1 MAEENVMKK
10 KVNPIKLIALGFIVL
25 IAIGTLLLMLP
36 AASREGKSAGFVDA
50 LFTATSATTVTGLTV
65 KDTQSYFSP
74 LGHFIIMALIQ
85 LGGLGYMT
93 IMSFIFI
100 FGANMKLSG
109 GIYMKESMGMPSFG
123 EIYKFARNT
132 AAYVFVLEII
142 GATALFLSWKGS
154 IESGT
159 LAAKYAVFHSIS
171 AFNNAGFDLVGGLGT
186 QMGNTGV
193 ALAIAALTI
202 LGGIGFIVI
211 SELHKK
217 IKSKE
222 HRLSLHAKIA
232 LTTTVA
238 LLAIGTLGIFA
249 FESGSSKELGSLS
262 LTEKIGVSTFQSVT
276 ARTSG
281 FSLIDFGGASA
292 ATLFL
297 VAILMFVGASPGGT
311 GGGIKTTTFA
321 AATMTFFSF
330 VRGKRDTEIYG
341 RRLSH
346 EAISKAFATIF
357 VSVTLI
363 IVASMTIS
371 AIEPQS
377 FENIIF
383 ETVSAFS
390 TTGLSAG
397 ITPMLSTASKLIIA
411 LVMFA
416 GRVGPLG
423 LLILL
428 LERKKIRRLP
438 EEDIL
443 VG

>member
-1 MAEENVMKK
+1 MKR
-10 KVNPIKLIALGFIVL
+10 KVNPIKLIALGFIIL
-25 IAIGTLLLMLP
+25 IAMGTALLMLP
-36 AASREGKSAGFVDA
+36 AASRDGNGAGFTDA

-65 KDTQSYFSP
+65 KGTQDYFSP

-100 FGANMKLSG
+100 FAANKRISG
-109 GIYMKESMGMPSFG
+109 SAFMQESMSMPSLG

-132 AAYVFVLEII
+132 AAYVFLLEAA
-142 GATALFLSWKGS
+142 GAAALLLSWKGS
-154 IESGT
+154 MEGWT
-159 LAAKYAVFHSIS
+159 LIKYSVFHSIS
-171 AFNNAGFDLVGGLGT
+171 AFNNAGFDLFSSFGS
-186 QMGNTGV
+186 QMGNTGAV
-193 ALAIAALTI
+193 LAIALLTI
-202 LGGIGFIVI
+202 FGGIGFLVI
-211 SELHKK
+211 CDLHKK
-217 IKSKE
+217 ILNRR
-222 HRLSLHAKIA
+222 HRLSLQSKIV
-232 LTTTVA
+232 LTTTI
-238 LLAIGTLGIFA
+238 LLLVIGTAGFFA
-249 FESGSSKELGSLS
+249 FESGSGKELGSLS
-262 LTEKIGVSTFQSVT
+262 FEERLEASSFQSAT

-292 ATLFL
+292 ATIFL
-297 VAILMFVGASPGGT
+297 VSMLMFIGASPGGT
-311 GGGIKTTTFA
+311 GGGIKTTTFT

-346 EAISKAFATIF
+346 ESVAKAFATIF
-357 VSVTLI
+357 ISVTV
-363 IVASMTIS
+363 IVIASMAIS

-377 FENIIF
+377 FEKILF

-390 TTGLSAG
+390 TTGLSTG
-397 ITPMLSTASKLIIA
+397 ITPVLSVFSKFILMG
-411 LVMFA
+411 LMFI
-416 GRVGPLG
+416 GRIGPLG

-428 LERKKIRRLP
+428 LEKRKIRRLP